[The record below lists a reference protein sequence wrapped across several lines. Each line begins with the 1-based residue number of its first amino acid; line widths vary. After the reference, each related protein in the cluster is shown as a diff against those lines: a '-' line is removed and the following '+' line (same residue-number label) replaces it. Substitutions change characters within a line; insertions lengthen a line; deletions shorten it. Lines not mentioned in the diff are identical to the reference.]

1 MGGAKSQET
10 LRTALAKGADK
21 AIHVEVGDKDT
32 VSYLITSIII
42 SFNSSLRLEYMK
54 K

>member
-1 MGGAKSQET
+1 MSFPVVQVVVFSMGGAKSQET

-32 VSYLITSIII
+32 VS
-42 SFNSSLRLEYMK
+42 
-54 K
+54 